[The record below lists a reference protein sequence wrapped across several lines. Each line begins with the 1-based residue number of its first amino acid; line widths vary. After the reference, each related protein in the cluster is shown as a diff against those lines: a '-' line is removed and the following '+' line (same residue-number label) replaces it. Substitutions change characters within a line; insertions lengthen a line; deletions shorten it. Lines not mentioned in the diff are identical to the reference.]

1 MTIPPTEMENKNNVE
16 NSEEEILNKIERS
29 LCNLSQS
36 LLELGISASD
46 VPEVDESESGSNEG
60 QTSSVVSRKVYVF
73 IKNLQAVF
81 INVYLLVGKVYNI

>member
-1 MTIPPTEMENKNNVE
+1 MENKNNVE

>member
-73 IKNLQAVF
+73 VKNLQAIF
-81 INVYLLVGKVYNI
+81 Y

>member
-46 VPEVDESESGSNEG
+46 VPEVDES
-60 QTSSVVSRKVYVF
+60 
-73 IKNLQAVF
+73 
-81 INVYLLVGKVYNI
+81 

>member
-1 MTIPPTEMENKNNVE
+1 MENKNNVE

-73 IKNLQAVF
+73 VKNLQAIF
-81 INVYLLVGKVYNI
+81 Y